1 MDASAIT
8 KLIIAETETV
18 ALQERVRGRSVVSS
32 RVAVVEVTKAVARS
46 NPTADPQPVLARLA
60 LVELDAELARVAAA
74 TGGAML
80 RALDAIHLASAQRLG
95 SEIVAFVT
103 YDDRQAA
110 AARTLGLA
118 VEAPGQD
125 RPAG

>member
-1 MDASAIT
+1 M
-8 KLIIAETETV
+8 
-18 ALQERVRGRSVVSS
+18 
-32 RVAVVEVTKAVARS
+32 VEVTKAVARS

>member
-1 MDASAIT
+1 LDASAVT
-8 KLIIAETETV
+8 KLVISEAETA
-18 ALQERVRGRSVVSS
+18 ALRERVHGRSLVSS

-46 NPTADPQPVLARLA
+46 NPTADPQPILARLA
-60 LVELDAELARVAAA
+60 FVELDAELARVAAA
-74 TGGAML
+74 TGSAML

-95 SEIVAFVT
+95 SEIAAFVT

-110 AARTLGLA
+110 AAKLLGLA

-125 RPAG
+125 RVPG